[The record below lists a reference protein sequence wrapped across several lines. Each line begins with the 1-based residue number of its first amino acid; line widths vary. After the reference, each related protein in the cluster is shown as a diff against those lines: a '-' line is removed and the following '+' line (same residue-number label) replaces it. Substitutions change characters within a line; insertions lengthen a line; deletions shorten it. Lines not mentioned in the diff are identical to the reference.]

1 MFCFAMLNNFFKC
14 PSLVHKGAIVMN
26 ELMPNF
32 ICLLKREEEHVNV
45 VGLIE
50 LLQEC
55 SEVFDVCWRLKNAQD
70 RIGKNPKLLN
80 LRSRSKV
87 TDHSH

>member
-1 MFCFAMLNNFFKC
+1 
-14 PSLVHKGAIVMN
+14 MN

-45 VGLIE
+45 VGLTE

-55 SEVFDVCWRLKNAQD
+55 SEVFDVCWRLKKCAGQD
-70 RIGKNPKLLN
+70 WEE
-80 LRSRSKV
+80 SQTTTS
-87 TDHSH
+87 